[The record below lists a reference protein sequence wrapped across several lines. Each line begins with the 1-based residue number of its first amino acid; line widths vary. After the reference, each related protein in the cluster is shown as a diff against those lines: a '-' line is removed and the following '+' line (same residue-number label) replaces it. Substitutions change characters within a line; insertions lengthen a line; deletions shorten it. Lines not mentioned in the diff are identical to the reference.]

1 MFLYIISCRRAIVI
15 FLRSFSKKS
24 CSICGSNFGF
34 AMGGDERWA
43 FLLCQPDPDY
53 LKLHSM
59 IKTKLEP
66 KSFDLVFG

>member
-1 MFLYIISCRRAIVI
+1 MI
-15 FLRSFSKKS
+15 FLRSFSKES

-34 AMGGDERWA
+34 AMGGDECWA
-43 FLLCQPDPDY
+43 FLLCQLDPDY
-53 LKLHSM
+53 LELHSM